1 MSKKERL
8 VEYKNKLADHLIAS
22 KENKLYAL
30 KRLDIMI
37 VALSSGGIYLGIE
50 LIKLPYEI
58 LPKSLFVIP
67 SLIFSL
73 AIIANIISQWTGYK
87 SNTYESEWID
97 LELES
102 CQSKKRKKSNK
113 ELQGK
118 LDCKVQHYNKVT
130 SFFNGSSSI
139 LLIFGIVF
147 LGIIVFLLFW
157 SWV

>member
-58 LPKSLFVIP
+58 LPKSLFVMP

-130 SFFNGSSSI
+130 SFFNGLSSI
-139 LLIFGIVF
+139 LLILGI
-147 LGIIVFLLFW
+147 LLSGIIVFLLFW